1 MENEVCYALAKDKT
15 TLTQEKKLMLS
26 IDIHYCFSKVLPEYY
41 TQISKPTFRLPL
53 TVAVGY

>member
-1 MENEVCYALAKDKT
+1 
-15 TLTQEKKLMLS
+15 MLS

-53 TVAVGY
+53 KVAVGYQS